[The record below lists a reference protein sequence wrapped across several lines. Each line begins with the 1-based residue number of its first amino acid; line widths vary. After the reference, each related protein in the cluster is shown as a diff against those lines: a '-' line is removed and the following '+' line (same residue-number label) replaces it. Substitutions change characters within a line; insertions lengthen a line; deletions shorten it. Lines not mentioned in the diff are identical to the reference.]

1 MMGGR
6 GGDVRMRRMVGDL
19 ELILGV
25 AMVEA
30 GDYEGSS
37 RVGDFMEIRID
48 SGSGVWCEF
57 WW

>member
-1 MMGGR
+1 
-6 GGDVRMRRMVGDL
+6 MRRMVGDL

-37 RVGDFMEIRID
+37 RVGDVMEIRID